1 MAGSVNKVMLMGNLT
16 RDVELKRAGDTP
28 LAVFGI
34 AVNRKFKTKA
44 GEQREETTFV
54 DCEAWGR
61 TAEVMAEHL
70 AKGSPIFIEGRLKFN
85 TWEQDGRNRSKL
97 TVTVETFQFVGS
109 KEMAKA

>member
-1 MAGSVNKVMLMGNLT
+1 MSGSVNRVFLMGNLT

-34 AVNRKFKTKA
+34 AVNRKYKTRDGAKK
-44 GEQREETTFV
+44 EDVTFV

-70 AKGSPIFIEGRLKFN
+70 RKGSPVFVEGRLKLN
-85 TWEQDGRNRSKL
+85 TWEQDGRNRSKI
-97 TVTVETFQFVGS
+97 TVTVESFQFVG
-109 KEMAKA
+109 EKATT